1 MTELVGHTVSSAA
14 ELHEI
19 SPHQGGGLNWKATGG
34 RREHFL
40 PMDLFSSF
48 DPGVEKG
55 KVRSAQLPGLVAG
68 LMPHLSCNGVWLQN
82 GGGSSRDLL

>member
-1 MTELVGHTVSSAA
+1 MAELVGQTVSSAA

-19 SPHQGGGLNWKATGG
+19 SPHQGGRLNWKATGG

-55 KVRSAQLPGLVAG
+55 ILRSAQLPGLVAG
-68 LMPHLSCNGVWLQN
+68 LTATSQL
-82 GGGSSRDLL
+82 